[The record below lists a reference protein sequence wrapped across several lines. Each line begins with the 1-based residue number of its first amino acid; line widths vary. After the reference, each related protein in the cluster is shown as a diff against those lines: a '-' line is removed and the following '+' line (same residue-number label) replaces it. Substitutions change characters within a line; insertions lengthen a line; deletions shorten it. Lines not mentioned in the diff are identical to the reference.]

1 MSTDD
6 ARRPGSVTLA
16 VILLILGTF
25 VAAVAASSDPGVQ
38 NLTAG
43 LVLACFW
50 FGIRAGRGRRTARTT
65 VTCLTV
71 VMLVFATPFA
81 LADPLY
87 GGVTLLLAAALA
99 VPGVALLY
107 TPRAEAYVRARM
119 DLLHADRALSDD

>member
-1 MSTDD
+1 MRFDD

-16 VILLILGTF
+16 VILVILGTF
-25 VAAVAASSDPGVQ
+25 VAAVASSSDSGVQ

-50 FGIRAGRGRRTARTT
+50 FGIRAGRGRRTARTA
-65 VTCLTV
+65 VTALAAVT
-71 VMLVFATPFA
+71 LVFATPFA

-87 GGVTLLLAAALA
+87 GGTTLLLGVALA
-99 VPGVALLY
+99 VPGVVLLY

-119 DLLHADRALSDD
+119 DLLHAGRALNDD